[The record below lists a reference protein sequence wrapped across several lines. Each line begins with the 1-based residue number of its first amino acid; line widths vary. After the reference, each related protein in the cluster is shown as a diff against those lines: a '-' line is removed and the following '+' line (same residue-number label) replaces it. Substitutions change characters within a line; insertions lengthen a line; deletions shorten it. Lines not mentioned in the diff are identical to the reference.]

1 MTAPSPT
8 CSTTLHGEV
17 SDPIGDVRAYPGAP
31 NPPDLVHGTA
41 DVCGTNITFTVR
53 LASGPF
59 DATTTLLIIDLD
71 TDQNSATGQSGGL
84 GLGVDYLISMGDGQS
99 NQAVIGQYIGPLNF
113 GTVGNAPVT
122 FVADGMNVTVPLSM
136 IGSRDGRMNFRV
148 SSFVHL
154 PGTTT
159 SGSLDDMP
167 DAALSPGSVQ

>member
-59 DATTTLLIIDLD
+59 DATTTLLIIDLE
-71 TDQNSATGQSGGL
+71 G
-84 GLGVDYLISMGDGQS
+84 YLILASIS
-99 NQAVIGQYIGPLNF
+99 TAVQ
-113 GTVGNAPVT
+113 
-122 FVADGMNVTVPLSM
+122 LS
-136 IGSRDGRMNFRV
+136 GR
-148 SSFVHL
+148 S
-154 PGTTT
+154 T
-159 SGSLDDMP
+159 SKKITNMTL
-167 DAALSPGSVQ
+167 VIRIF